1 MCRHLGYVGP
11 PISLHDLLVAP
22 PFGLEHQSYAPRHQ
36 AHGLVNA
43 DGWGVGWYVD
53 GEAAPARYRTARP
66 MWADTS
72 FAGMAGHVRT
82 TVAVA
87 SVRSATPPAPVEESG
102 VAPFRAGR
110 ILFAHN
116 GVVRGFA
123 EGVGTE
129 LRRRLAPPTESRLEG
144 RSDSEVLF
152 GLLLDTLDD
161 GADLTGGVAGAIEV
175 GTDLGGRY
183 NLVVSDG
190 DRVLATRRGDTL
202 VVGRLGSGHV
212 VASEPLDDSDDWQAV
227 PEGSLVTMTADGV
240 DIQALTH
247 LGRGAA

>member
-161 GADLTGGVAGAIEV
+161 GADLTGG
-175 GTDLGGRY
+175 
-183 NLVVSDG
+183 
-190 DRVLATRRGDTL
+190 LARRP
-202 VVGRLGSGHV
+202 R
-212 VASEPLDDSDDWQAV
+212 PMRRRV
-227 PEGSLVTMTADGV
+227 PEGALLRSRQVGSSAGPVRTGGSGV
-240 DIQALTH
+240 GDRGGGP
-247 LGRGAA
+247 LGVVP